1 MDANGQVPG
10 KLPICWAGGQLFHAA
25 MPGALQLP

>member
-10 KLPICWAGGQLFHAA
+10 KLSVCWAGGQLLHVA
-25 MPGALQLP
+25 MLGALQLP